1 MFFQNSAKTDALGQQ
16 MVRYIVQQFG
26 PIGLSDDS
34 FSLTLLLHPL
44 DSSRMFGAESALP
57 VGYSYR
63 GNAPF
68 YPCSV
73 VKMFILAAAQA
84 AILYGRVVKTPALE
98 RAMHDM
104 IKWSSNTATN
114 YVIDILTDTTGDTEL
129 ESSEMEAWVK
139 ARNGINVY
147 LQSLGL
153 LEFEDIN
160 ICQKLMDDDRYGREK
175 IFVRWG
181 GNNHN
186 RLTTHATASMMA
198 RIMEGD
204 MVSPECSQQ
213 MANFLCRP
221 RDSAFMQVSG
231 AQVLGYLGEKL
242 PADVRIWSK
251 AGWTGWTR
259 DPLASYRR
267 HDAIHVSL
275 PQGPRFTLAVFTE
288 GQKAS
293 QDDTMLPLIGKQA
306 CELLAEAFPA

>member
-1 MFFQNSAKTDALGQQ
+1 MFFQNSAKIDVIGQH
-16 MVRYIVQQFG
+16 MVHYIVQQFG
-26 PIGLSDDS
+26 PVGLSYGG

-44 DSSRMFGAESALP
+44 DSGCMFGAGSAIP

-63 GNAPF
+63 GDMPF

-73 VKMFILAAAQA
+73 VKIFILAAAQA
-84 AILYGRVVKTPALE
+84 AILYGRIVNTPAIE

-114 YVIDILTDTTGDTEL
+114 YIIDILTDTTGDIEL
-129 ESSEMEAWVK
+129 APGEMEAWVK
-139 ARNGINVY
+139 ARNGINDY

-153 LEFEDIN
+153 PEFEDIN
-160 ICQKLMDDDRYGREK
+160 ISQKLMDDDRYGREE

-198 RIMEGD
+198 RIMEGN
-204 MVSPECSQQ
+204 MVSPECSQK
-213 MANFLCRP
+213 MADFLYRP
-221 RDSAFMQVSG
+221 RDPAFMQASG
-231 AQVLGYLGEKL
+231 AQVRGYLGEKL
-242 PADVRIWSK
+242 PADARIWSK

-267 HDAIHVSL
+267 HDAIHVAL
-275 PQGPRFTLAVFTE
+275 PQGLRFTLAVFTE
-288 GQKAS
+288 GQEAS

-306 CELLAEAFPA
+306 CDLLVEVFPT